1 MVKSRAVWPLSIF
14 VVACVAA
21 GGCETATSE
30 QPKKAVGGS
39 SPNSG
44 YAGPPRDVVAIAG
57 YVGGEKMQLLQNE
70 KIRRIL
76 ADKYHIAINPTKAG
90 SIDMVSDMDLSGK
103 DFVWP
108 SNDFTV
114 ELFRVKGHKAR
125 KDQIVFNS
133 PIVIYT
139 GWNIADALIKQGI
152 VEKRPEGYF
161 IVKFQDLL
169 NMIAGQKTWKDL
181 GLNFYGKISVRC
193 TDPTRSNSGNMFAG
207 LVANTF
213 NNGDVVDESSVEK
226 ILPQTTKVFARLG
239 MMERSSDD
247 IFRKFIATGTNNS
260 MVVGYEN
267 QIVEFIVAN
276 PDKRDLI
283 QNQVCVLYP
292 EPTVWSSHP
301 VISLDDKGDRVI
313 EAMLDP
319 EIQKLAWSE
328 HGFRSGLEGSS
339 ADKTAVRLDCIAE
352 KITSVT
358 PLPGA
363 RTFMRILEALKEL

>member
-1 MVKSRAVWPLSIF
+1 MVKNRMISLLPAIAAVVL
-14 VVACVAA
+14 AA
-21 GGCETATSE
+21 SGCGTSPPGQSNTGPRGTA
-30 QPKKAVGGS
+30 
-39 SPNSG
+39 NSG
-44 YAGPPRDVVAIAG
+44 YSALPGDVVVVAG
-57 YVGGEKMQLLQNE
+57 YVGGEKMDLLQNE

-90 SIDMVSDMDLSGK
+90 SIDMVCDLDLAGK

-108 SNDFTV
+108 SNDFAV
-114 ELFRVKGHKAR
+114 ELFRVKNHKSR

-169 NMIAGQKTWKDL
+169 KMIAEQKSWKDL
-181 GLNFYGKISVRC
+181 GLNFYGKVSVRC

-207 LVANTF
+207 LVANMF
-213 NNGDVVDESSVEK
+213 NNGDVVDESSVES
-226 ILPQTTKVFARLG
+226 ILPQTKKVFARLG
-239 MMERSSDD
+239 MMERSSADS
-247 IFRKFIATGTNNS
+247 FRNFIATGTNNS

-301 VISLDDKGDRVI
+301 VISLTDKGDRVI
-313 EAMLDP
+313 EAMQDK

-328 HGFRSGLEGSS
+328 HGFRSGLEGAN

-352 KITSVT
+352 KITSVI

-363 RTFMRILEALKEL
+363 RTFMRILDALKEL

>member
-1 MVKSRAVWPLSIF
+1 VKTMLSIKANA
-14 VVACVAA
+14 VLAIVIAALAA
-21 GGCETATSE
+21 GGC
-30 QPKKAVGGS
+30 GS
-39 SPNSG
+39 SDETKPVKGAAPGPS
-44 YAGPPRDVVAIAG
+44 YAGPAG
-57 YVGGEKMQLLQNE
+57 SALTLSCYVGGEKMQLLQNE
-70 KIRRIL
+70 KIVRIL
-76 ADKYHIAINPTKAG
+76 AEKYHIAVNPVKAG
-90 SIDMVSDMDLSGK
+90 SIDMVSDMDLTGK

-114 ELFRVKGHKAR
+114 ELFKAKGHKSR

-152 VEKRPEGYF
+152 VEKRPDGYY

-169 NMIAGQKTWKDL
+169 KMIAEQKSWKDL
-181 GLNFYGKISVRC
+181 GLNFFGKISVRC

-213 NNGDVVDESSVEK
+213 NNGDVVDDSTVESV
-226 ILPQTTKVFARLG
+226 LPQTKKFFARLG
-239 MMERSSDD
+239 LMERSSDD
-247 IFRKFIATGTNNS
+247 IFRKFVATGTSNS
-260 MVVGYEN
+260 MVVGYES
-267 QIVEFIVAN
+267 QIVEFIATN
-276 PDKRDLI
+276 PEKRDLI

-301 VISLDDKGDRVI
+301 VISLTEGGDRVI
-313 EAMLDP
+313 EAMQDKD
-319 EIQKLAWSE
+319 IQKLAWSE
-328 HGFRSGLEGSS
+328 HGFRSGLEGAN

-358 PLPGA
+358 NLPSA

>member
-1 MVKSRAVWPLSIF
+1 VINT
-14 VVACVAA
+14 
-21 GGCETATSE
+21 GC
-30 QPKKAVGGS
+30 
-39 SPNSG
+39 N
-44 YAGPPRDVVAIAG
+44 
-57 YVGGEKMQLLQNE
+57 N
-70 KIRRIL
+70 
-76 ADKYHIAINPTKAG
+76 
-90 SIDMVSDMDLSGK
+90 
-103 DFVWP
+103 
-108 SNDFTV
+108 
-114 ELFRVKGHKAR
+114 
-125 KDQIVFNS
+125 
-133 PIVIYT
+133 
-139 GWNIADALIKQGI
+139 ADALNKQGF

-169 NMIAGQKTWKDL
+169 KMIAEQKTWKDL

-207 LVANTF
+207 LVSNTF
-213 NNGDVVDESSVEK
+213 NNGDVVDESSVEN
-226 ILPQTTKVFARLG
+226 ILPQTRKVFARLG

-292 EPTVWSSHP
+292 EPTAWSSHP
-301 VISLDDKGDRVI
+301 VISLNDRGDRVI
-313 EAMLDP
+313 EAMQDP
-319 EIQKLAWSE
+319 EVQKLAWSE
-328 HGFRSGLEGSS
+328 HGFRSGLEGSN

-358 PLPGA
+358 PLPSA
-363 RTFMRILEALKEL
+363 RTFMRILDSLKEL